1 MTQHE
6 MAARL
11 ERVETLNY
19 RLLMI
24 GVVLFGLVGAMCF
37 VSVASSQ
44 TAVPATENKFSRVAA
59 RVVYDANFPDW
70 RKNIEQQMALLPDH
84 RLISVTS
91 DARDNFWFF
100 FESGPIAV
108 NGEVAVSGGPVEVIG
123 GPIVVKTP

>member
-11 ERVETLNY
+11 ERLETLNY

-44 TAVPATENKFSRVAA
+44 TSVPAAENKFSRVAA

-108 NGEVAVSGGPVEVIG
+108 NGEVTVSGGPVEVVG